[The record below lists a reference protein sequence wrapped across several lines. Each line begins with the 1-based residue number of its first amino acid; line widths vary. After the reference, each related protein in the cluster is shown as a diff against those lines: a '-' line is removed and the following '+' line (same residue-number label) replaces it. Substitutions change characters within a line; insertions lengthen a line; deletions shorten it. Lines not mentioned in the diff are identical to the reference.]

1 MNKKSNKETK
11 IEFRVS
17 EEFKENLKKKAEE
30 TGLSIT
36 DYVISSVEHSNFVVL
51 KEGPEIASA
60 FMELRIS
67 LDKKGLTSQFSK
79 DLQALIFK
87 IDGLIDSFP
96 QNKPVPDDELCEEDS
111 DEEYEEVEEF
121 EEFEEDGD
129 II

>member
-1 MNKKSNKETK
+1 MKKKET
-11 IEFRVS
+11 IIFRID
-17 EEFKENLKKKAEE
+17 EETKRVWSTKAEE
-30 TGLSIT
+30 SGLSLT
-36 DYVISSVEHSNFVVL
+36 DYIVTAVEDSYVVNL

-111 DEEYEEVEEF
+111 DKEYEEVEEF
-121 EEFEEDGD
+121 EEDGD